1 MTLVPVSRLVAEC
14 SFPGVLLQL
23 PLSLRSAGAAGS
35 GKSLDN
41 GQETHQWLHI
51 LEYVRVMLG
60 NKDGPLFSS
69 GGGRGVGK
77 FPKKINPAQQKLL
90 GEKSCKGTHREKIK
104 QLLST
109 RQVIFDVEKILA

>member
-60 NKDGPLFSS
+60 NRDGPLF
-69 GGGRGVGK
+69 
-77 FPKKINPAQQKLL
+77 F
-90 GEKSCKGTHREKIK
+90 
-104 QLLST
+104 
-109 RQVIFDVEKILA
+109 